1 MKSLFLLSIFICGTA
16 FAQSYPSKPV
26 RWIVPTGPG
35 SAVDVNARRVTPKL
49 AEALGQPV
57 IVENR
62 PGANSMIGARE
73 AARSAADGYT
83 LFQAVVNNAINDAL
97 APDPCCVLNDK
108 LVAVTRLYTTPLVMV
123 THPGVPAAT
132 LKDYVALAKEKPNT
146 LTYASGGA
154 GAITQMVGE
163 LHAAIELL
171 QRIAAPVIASVHGA
185 VAGFG
190 LSLMSACDLAI
201 ASEDAYFTS
210 AYRNIALSPD
220 GGGTYSLPR
229 LVGTK
234 KAMEI
239 LLLGQRFDA
248 AEALRLGLVN
258 RVVATAD
265 LAQATQEMI
274 DAIVNGPATAL
285 GNIKRLVTQSTARTL
300 SEQLH
305 AEALPFGQ
313 CTASPDFVEG
323 ITAFLE
329 KRTARF
335 GKG

>member
-123 THPGVPAAT
+123 THPDVPAAT

-163 LHAAIELL
+163 LLKLTAKIQVREIPYKAIGAELPDL
-171 QRIAAPVIASVHGA
+171 TGGHVNTAFLSPVVIADHVRAGKLRGIA
-185 VAGFG
+185 VAGRER
-190 LSLMSACDLAI
+190 LAI
-201 ASEDAYFTS
+201 LPNVPTMAEAGYAIEGYGWNGIFVPAGTPAPIVARLQQEISRVLADKDIQEDA
-210 AYRNIALSPD
+210 
-220 GGGTYSLPR
+220 
-229 LVGTK
+229 
-234 KAMEI
+234 
-239 LLLGQRFDA
+239 Q
-248 AEALRLGLVN
+248 RLG
-258 RVVATAD
+258 T
-265 LAQATQEMI
+265 QAGGDKPEEFAAFVREEVRKWSQ
-274 DAIVNGPATAL
+274 V
-285 GNIKRLVTQSTARTL
+285 IK
-300 SEQLH
+300 
-305 AEALPFGQ
+305 EA
-313 CTASPDFVEG
+313 G
-323 ITAFLE
+323 IKIE
-329 KRTARF
+329 
-335 GKG
+335 